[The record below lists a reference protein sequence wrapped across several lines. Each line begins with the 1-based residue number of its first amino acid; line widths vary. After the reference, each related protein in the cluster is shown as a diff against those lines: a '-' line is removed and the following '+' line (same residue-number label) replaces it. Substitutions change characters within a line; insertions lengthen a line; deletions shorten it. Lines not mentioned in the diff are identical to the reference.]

1 VKHIPQKRTPIL
13 IVDDDTSHLLSIKAI
28 LKDSDIPE
36 PALVSD
42 SRQVL
47 SLLREHHFP
56 FVLLDLMMPHIS
68 GMELLQQIKTQF
80 PDTECVILTG
90 NDDTASAVKAMKFG
104 AYDYIIKPFSR
115 DKIIILIHRALELYY
130 LKHGLSLFESE
141 QTFKDLKNP
150 HAFKGIVATDDSMAR
165 IFHQVE
171 AVAATDYSV
180 IISGASGTGKEM
192 LARAIHR
199 SSLRYEQPFLAVN
212 MGAFSSSLFEREFFG
227 HEKGAYTG
235 ASDKKQGFFEAAH
248 GGTLFMDEITDLE
261 LSRQGVLLRTLQE
274 REIYPLGSTE
284 PQKVD
289 VRILAATNRD
299 IAQEVKNGNFR
310 ADLYHRL
317 NMYHIKIPLLKDRKK
332 DILPLANHFL
342 NDYARQNQ
350 KKIGSLS
357 QSFERHLIN
366 YSFPGNIREL
376 ENIIA
381 SAVLS
386 EQSDVLTLSSLG
398 EQSPLLNQTALDQ
411 FDDLPPLEDI
421 EKRYISK
428 VLSATE
434 ENRTQAAKI
443 LGIGLRTLQRK
454 LKKYGSMPL

>member
-1 VKHIPQKRTPIL
+1 MKHIPKKQTPIL
-13 IVDDDTSHLLSIKAI
+13 IVDDDTSHLLSIRAI
-28 LKDSDIPE
+28 LKDSEIPE

-42 SRQVL
+42 SREVL

-68 GMELLQQIKTQF
+68 GMELLQQIKTEF
-80 PDTECVILTG
+80 PHTECVILTAM
-90 NDDTASAVKAMKFG
+90 DDTASAVKAMKFG
-104 AYDYIIKPFSR
+104 AYDYITKPFSR
-115 DKIIILIHRALELYY
+115 DKIIILITRALELYY
-130 LKHGLSLFESE
+130 LKHGLSLFENQ
-141 QTFKDLKNP
+141 QTFNDLKNP
-150 HAFKGIVATDDSMAR
+150 DVFKKMVATDDSMAR
-165 IFHQVE
+165 VFHQVE

-192 LARAIHR
+192 LARAIHE
-199 SSLRYEQPFLAVN
+199 SSPRCGRPFLAVN
-212 MGAFSSSLFEREFFG
+212 MGAFSSTLFEREFFG

-235 ASDKKQGFFEAAH
+235 ASDKKQGFFEAAN

-261 LSRQGVLLRTLQE
+261 LPRQGVLLRTLQE

-284 PQKVD
+284 PKKVD

-299 IAQEVKNGNFR
+299 IAEEVTKGNFR

-317 NMYHIKIPLLKDRKK
+317 NMYSIKIPLLKERRK
-332 DILPLANHFL
+332 DIIPLANHFL
-342 NDYARQNQ
+342 HIYAHQNE
-350 KKIGSLS
+350 KKIIGLS
-357 QSFERHLIN
+357 QNVEHHLTT

-381 SAVLS
+381 AAVLS
-386 EQSDVLTLSSLG
+386 EQSDVLTLSAFG
-398 EQSPLLNQTALDQ
+398 EQSPLLSETEQIQ
-411 FDDLPPLEDI
+411 YDDLPPLEVI
-421 EKRYISK
+421 EKQYIAK
-428 VLSATE
+428 VLSATD

-454 LKKYGSMPL
+454 LKKYHTRPL